1 MLQLFVFGK
10 LVSFSSFVFVFC
22 ILHSCF
28 VSFLLGV
35 SHAFAQLSVLH
46 KLDFYVHGSIK
57 VFQCYIQSLFYIKL
71 YVIFMLFI
79 SFMLLVFQFEHI
91 VTNIRQNTSK
101 SVTSNSLYTTKFPRK
116 LEICL
121 PICKIKFLRK
131 LVTYLSCTLT
141 Y

>member
-1 MLQLFVFGK
+1 MFNFKSMLQLFVFGK

-79 SFMLLVFQFEHI
+79 SFMLFVFQFEHI

-101 SVTSNSLYTTKFPRK
+101 SVTSNSLYTTFKQRRNCF
-116 LEICL
+116 IC
-121 PICKIKFLRK
+121 C
-131 LVTYLSCTLT
+131 
-141 Y
+141 